1 MGAVNHLAV
10 IGAAI
15 AHFALG
21 AGWYTLFAQAWMNAI
36 GKTEAQLRG
45 AGGESPLP
53 YVISIVA
60 SLIVAYTIAWLL
72 PRLNAQTV
80 GGGVRVGVILGLTLV
95 ATTLALNYGFEQ
107 RPVSL
112 WLINA
117 GYMTVGM
124 GLIGAIIGGW
134 RKTAA

>member
-1 MGAVNHLAV
+1 MASINHLAAIV
-10 IGAAI
+10 AGI

-21 AGWYTLFAQAWMNAI
+21 AGWYTLLSRPWLNAV
-36 GKTEAQLRG
+36 GKTEADLRA
-45 AGGESPLP
+45 AGGDSPLP
-53 YVISIVA
+53 YLIAIVA

-80 GGGVRVGVILGLTLV
+80 AGGIRVGVMLALTLI

-107 RPVSL
+107 RPVAL

-117 GYMTVGM
+117 GYMTLGM
-124 GLIGAIIGGW
+124 GLMGAIVGGW
-134 RKTAA
+134 KERTP